1 MKTAIGVVVALL
13 ISLLAPPTHA
23 RASSPPAAP
32 SDLVATVVS
41 ATQIDLSWTDNS
53 DNENGFGV
61 LRCQGDAECFDFGEI
76 ATLGRNVTS
85 YGNTGL
91 VPGITYRYLIRA
103 FNTDGNRYSNAV
115 VATTPQIPPAAP
127 NDLAAVA
134 GKHGFLNWV
143 DLSWRDTSN
152 NEAGFI
158 VERCAGSSCT
168 DFNAIAT
175 VAANATSYRDAAVGR
190 RTAYRYRLSA
200 TNSAGDSGYS
210 NVAAATTR

>member
-1 MKTAIGVVVALL
+1 MKTAMVVVAALL
-13 ISLLAPPTHA
+13 ISAFSPPA
-23 RASSPPAAP
+23 LVGASSPPAAP

-76 ATLGRNVTS
+76 ATLGRDVTS
-85 YGNTGL
+85 YQNTGL

-103 FNTDGNRYSNAV
+103 FNTDGNRYSNAAA
-115 VATTPQIPPAAP
+115 ATTPQIPPAAP
-127 NDLAAVA
+127 SDLAGVA

-143 DLSWRDTSN
+143 DLSWRDASN
-152 NEAGFI
+152 NEAGFV
-158 VERCAGSSCT
+158 VERCAGAGCA
-168 DFNAIAT
+168 DFTAIAT
-175 VAANATSYRDAAVGR
+175 VGASTTGYRDAAVGR
-190 RTAYRYRLSA
+190 RTVYRYRVSA

-210 NVAAATTR
+210 NIASVTTR